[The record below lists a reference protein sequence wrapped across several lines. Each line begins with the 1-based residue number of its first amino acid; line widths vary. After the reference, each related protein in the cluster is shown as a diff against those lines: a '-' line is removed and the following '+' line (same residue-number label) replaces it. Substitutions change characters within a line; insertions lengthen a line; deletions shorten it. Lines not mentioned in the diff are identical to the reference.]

1 MVRYSHGLVQVNVNH
16 HLTTEMEIVVH
27 GQPTTLHALDFI
39 L

>member
-1 MVRYSHGLVQVNVNH
+1 MVRDSNGLVQVNVNQ

-27 GQPTTLHALDFI
+27 GPPTLHAFDFI